1 MRRRILA
8 VGVAAAL
15 LLTACSNEEEVL
27 TSTTSTTV
35 ADTAGTAAPETT
47 VADTQPNRTLPPT
60 TSTTPLTEGT
70 VTFTKFA
77 DGMVKPVDLAT
88 RDYVTWVVAQQD
100 GRIVPFT
107 AGTVG
112 APLLDLSDQISTGN
126 EQGLLGLAYH
136 PTEPLAY
143 VDYTRADGD
152 TVIAEFAVNDD
163 GSFDAS
169 SERVVMTIDQPYANH
184 NGGEVTF
191 GTDGM
196 LYIGLGD
203 GGAGGDPER
212 HALDLGSQLGKI
224 LRIDPRASGDQP
236 YTVPADNPFV
246 GVDGARPEIWS
257 YGLRNPWRFSF
268 DPSTDDLWIA
278 DVGQNA
284 WEEVNVALAADGG
297 GRGANFGWSAM
308 EGNHPFNADQ
318 SADGAQAPLWEYAHG
333 DDGCSVSGGAVY
345 GGNTIPSLRGWYV
358 VTDYCSG
365 KVWALRTDGTVLLL
379 GVVPGNPSAIVTG
392 PEGELYVLAHSDG
405 VAYRIDPA

>member
-1 MRRRILA
+1 MRRRL
-8 VGVAAAL
+8 VAAAVAGVSL
-15 LLTACSNEEEVL
+15 LAACSNDEEVL

-35 ADTAGTAAPETT
+35 ADTAIPETT
-47 VADTQPNRTLPPT
+47 TADTLPPRTLPPT
-60 TSTTPLTEGT
+60 TPSTSTIPLTEGS

-77 DGMVKPVDLAT
+77 DGMVKPVDLAS
-88 RDYVTWVVAQQD
+88 RGDNVYSVAQQD
-100 GRIVPFT
+100 GRVVVMSN
-107 AGTVG
+107 GTVSM
-112 APLLDLSDQISTGN
+112 PMLDIARQISTGN

-163 GSFDAS
+163 GSFDAA

-184 NGGEVTF
+184 NGGELTF
-191 GTDGM
+191 GPEGL

-212 HALDLGSQLGKI
+212 RAMDLGSLLGKI
-224 LRIDPRASGDQP
+224 LRIDPLASGDQP

-246 GVDGARPEIWS
+246 GVEGALPEIWS

-268 DPSTDDLWIA
+268 DAATGDLWIA

-284 WEEVNVALAADGG
+284 WEEVNVALADDGG
-297 GRGANFGWSAM
+297 GRGVNFGWSAM
-308 EGNHPFNADQ
+308 EGNHPFNTDQ
-318 SADGAQAPLWEYAHG
+318 SAEGAQAPLWEYAHG
-333 DDGCSVSGGAVY
+333 DDGCSVSGGTVY
-345 GGNTIPSLRGWYV
+345 RGNAIPSLVGWYV

-365 KVWALRTDGTVLLL
+365 KVWALRADGTVLLL

-392 PEGELYVLAHSDG
+392 PDGELYVLAHSDG